1 MANQFDPNQAVN
13 LFGFNDTFTTSMY
26 HLGQTSGPNHLMYP
40 GIENP
45 LVQYLLMQQQDLRN
59 QYSNLLLP
67 VWNFVGVVPQTP
79 QNNPTAALQQ
89 LENHQGDEQD
99 ESLSVS
105 ETSEEAMSDS
115 EGSLS
120 SLPST
125 KDVIEDNQ
133 KPKISPLLH
142 ADLLR
147 ELENQGNAQNDNP
160 VPPSPGPEENADAV
174 VPPLIQLPQ
183 ASAPVEKLCENSVEI
198 PNYEV
203 DLSRSASGEKKN
215 LKKNKKKLLPSSLGL
230 EKETRSDGVVVN
242 TPKRKNEEGETSEQN
257 KRIKVVLRMIK
268 KELVEADSSEIP
280 GSAPTPPAASEETSP
295 LSGHNC
301 GSKKQKKQIVFKLKN
316 GPCVIRAV
324 LGSDVTSPPENV
336 TIEDLRTPEQVARD
350 ARRLRRA
357 AEKEAK
363 GKTKGEAEAANL
375 IPENEIKKEV
385 EDDEKDED
393 RAAKNKCGTGEFC
406 IADPYKQAHWAQCI
420 NCAQW
425 YHVFCLTQSNREYQK
440 AFFCCDH
447 PSAGMA
453 MAAKKG
459 VVFNNYWSVPNPRKM
474 KSSSSARVP
483 LVTLE
488 E

>member
-1 MANQFDPNQAVN
+1 
-13 LFGFNDTFTTSMY
+13 MY
-26 HLGQTSGPNHLMYP
+26 HLGQTLGHNNPQYSE
-40 GIENP
+40 IQNP

-59 QYSNLLLP
+59 QYSNLLFP

-79 QNNPTAALQQ
+79 QNNMTAALQL

-99 ESLSVS
+99 ERLSVA

-115 EGSLS
+115 EVSLS
-120 SLPST
+120 SLPSA
-125 KDVIEDNQ
+125 KDVIENNK
-133 KPKISPLLH
+133 KPKSSPLLH

-147 ELENQGNAQNDNP
+147 QLENQGNVHDDNP
-160 VPPSPGPEENADAV
+160 VPPSPRPEENADAV
-174 VPPLIQLPQ
+174 VPPVIQLPQ

-203 DLSRSASGEKKN
+203 DTPMRASGDRKTS
-215 LKKNKKKLLPSSLGL
+215 KKNKKNLLPSSLVL
-230 EKETRSDGVVVN
+230 EKEAPSEGVVS
-242 TPKRKNEEGETSEQN
+242 PKRKIEEGGTSEQN

-268 KELVEADSSEIP
+268 NELVEADSSEIP

-295 LSGHNC
+295 LSGHNR
-301 GSKKQKKQIVFKLKN
+301 GSKKQKKQIVIKLKN

-324 LGSDVTSPPENV
+324 LGSDTASPPENV

-363 GKTKGEAEAANL
+363 GEAANL
-375 IPENEIKKEV
+375 IPANEIKKEV
-385 EDDEKDED
+385 EDDEEDED

-425 YHVFCLTQSNREYQK
+425 YHVFCLTQSNREYRK
-440 AFFCCDH
+440 AFYCCDH

-453 MAAKKG
+453 LAAKKG

-483 LVTLE
+483 LVPLE
-488 E
+488 